1 MKSYTVICFFL
12 LLSMILCP
20 LASVEKAKQVLGGS
34 IVLESTET
42 PPEETLALQSTATVK
57 IMNAESK
64 NITEISLEDYLLGV
78 VACEMSASYHEEA
91 IKAQIIAAH
100 TLLEHSKLTNSDS
113 LGGADIS
120 DSSATHQ
127 GYLTVD
133 EQKEKWGENYE
144 KNTEKIKKCIEEVK
158 SITIQYNGK
167 PITASFHAISNGRTE
182 NASDVW
188 GGDYPYLISV
198 PSDGDKFSPSYL
210 TEAAFSCDN
219 FKEIITN
226 QGAILGENTS
236 EWIGEIKKT
245 STGMVAEIKI
255 GGKSFKGTDIRKY
268 FSLKSSTFE
277 CEIQDDTVIFKVK
290 GYGHGVGMSQ
300 YGANYMAQ
308 QGFTYKE
315 ILTHYY
321 PNTELV

>member
-1 MKSYTVICFFL
+1 MKSYSVICFFL

-20 LASVEKAKQVLGGS
+20 LASVEKAKQVFYGETGLKSENSVNEESGE
-34 IVLESTET
+34 IV
-42 PPEETLALQSTATVK
+42 TASTVK
-57 IMNAESK
+57 VMNANSK
-64 NITEISLEDYLLGV
+64 NITEITLEDYLLGV

-100 TLLEHSKLTNSDS
+100 TLLEHSKLTKSES
-113 LGGADIS
+113 LGNADIS

-127 GYLTVD
+127 GYLTMD
-133 EQKEKWGENYE
+133 EQKEKWGENYD
-144 KNTEKIKKCIEEVK
+144 KNVDKIKKCIESVK
-158 SITIQYNGK
+158 NLTIKYNNK
-167 PITASFHAISNGRTE
+167 PITAAFHAISNGKTE

-210 TEAAFSCDN
+210 TESAFSCND
-219 FKEIITN
+219 FKEIITT
-226 QGAILGENTS
+226 QGATLSENAT
-236 EWIGEIKKT
+236 EWIGEIQT
-245 STGMVAEIKI
+245 TGTGMISEIKI
-255 GGKSFKGTDIRKY
+255 GDKAFKGTDIRKL

-277 CEIQDDTVIFKVK
+277 CEIKDNTVVFKVK

-308 QGFTYKE
+308 QGLTYEE
-315 ILTHYY
+315 ILLHYY
-321 PNTELV
+321 PNTEIK

>member
-1 MKSYTVICFFL
+1 MKSYSVICFFL

-20 LASVEKAKQVLGGS
+20 LASVEKAKQVFSGETS
-34 IVLESTET
+34 LETENS
-42 PPEETLALQSTATVK
+42 PNEESGQIATASTVK
-57 IMNAESK
+57 VMNASSK

-91 IKAQIIAAH
+91 IKAQIVAAH
-100 TLLEHSKLTNSDS
+100 TLLEHSKLTKSEN
-113 LGGADIS
+113 LGDADIS

-133 EQKEKWGENYE
+133 EQKEKWGENYD

-158 SITIQYNGK
+158 NLTIQYSNK
-167 PITASFHAISNGRTE
+167 PITAAFHAISNGRTE

-198 PSDGDKFSPSYL
+198 PSDGDKFSPSYI
-210 TEAAFSCDN
+210 TEAAFSCND
-219 FKEIITN
+219 FKEIITQ
-226 QGAILGENTS
+226 QGAKLSENSS
-236 EWIGEIKKT
+236 EWVGEIKT
-245 STGMVAEIKI
+245 TETGMVSEIKI
-255 GGKSFKGTDIRKY
+255 GDKSFKGTDIRKY

-277 CEIQDDTVIFKVK
+277 CEIKDDTVIFKVK

-300 YGANYMAQ
+300 YGANHMAQ
-308 QGFTYKE
+308 QGLNYKE
-315 ILTHYY
+315 ILLHYY
-321 PNTELV
+321 PNTEIK

>member
-1 MKSYTVICFFL
+1 MKSYSVICFFL

-20 LASVEKAKQVLGGS
+20 LASVEKAKQVFASEMGLETT
-34 IVLESTET
+34 ESTQAESDKIET
-42 PPEETLALQSTATVK
+42 VSTVK
-57 IMNAESK
+57 VMNASSK

-100 TLLEHSKLTNSDS
+100 TLLEHSKSTNNES
-113 LGGADIS
+113 LNGADIS

-127 GYLTVD
+127 GYLTMD

-144 KNTEKIKKCIEEVK
+144 KNVEKIKKCIEEVK
-158 SITIQYNGK
+158 NLTIQYNGK
-167 PITASFHAISNGRTE
+167 PITAAFHAISNGRTE
-182 NASDVW
+182 NSSDVW

-210 TEAAFSCDN
+210 TESAFSCDD
-219 FKEIITN
+219 FKEIITK
-226 QGAILGENTS
+226 QGATLSENPS
-236 EWIGEIKKT
+236 EWVGEIKTT
-245 STGMVAEIKI
+245 STGMVSEIKI
-255 GGKSFKGTDIRKY
+255 GDKVFKGTDIRKY

-277 CEIQDDTVIFKVK
+277 CSFKDDTFIFKVK

-308 QGFTYKE
+308 QGLNYKE
-315 ILTHYY
+315 ILLHYY
-321 PNTELV
+321 PNTEIA